1 MSDLPLLQSYADP
14 KKQKAYERYILDGDS
29 QRTIAS
35 ALKITSRTVANWSSA
50 DGWEAERQARRV
62 GAEVGPNVSAAAA
75 AARNDSEAP
84 PRESRAVGM
93 DKMLERQQRIAGL
106 LVGAFE
112 EDVEN
117 AFDQAEKAG
126 KTGLTRAQLAQLTML
141 GNNVLAL
148 ERKAW
153 CVPDKIETKDTTPT
167 PADPVRNLTDEE
179 LDRRERELDDLI
191 AAAEG
196 REIADQGGEAPPSGV
211 N

>member
-14 KKQKAYERYILDGDS
+14 KKQKAYERYILNGDS

-35 ALKITSRTVANWSSA
+35 SLKITSRTVANWSSA
-50 DGWEAERQARRV
+50 DGWEAERQARRIS
-62 GAEVGPNVSAAAA
+62 AEVGPNVSAAAA
-75 AARNDSEAP
+75 AARNDSDAA

-167 PADPVRNLTDEE
+167 PADPVAQS
-179 LDRRERELDDLI
+179 DR
-191 AAAEG
+191 
-196 REIADQGGEAPPSGV
+196 
-211 N
+211 